1 MFLEINMIYF
11 TCRNNIMR
19 LFSGS
24 FEVYPPPDLVEIFQI
39 WPRKIFFRYV
49 VKVIIRLLLDIFVV

>member
-1 MFLEINMIYF
+1 
-11 TCRNNIMR
+11 MR